1 MESFEEL
8 GLSPE
13 LVEGLAA
20 EGIEVPT
27 SLQSHAIP
35 VLSRGNSV
43 LLRAGPGSGVLAA
56 WAPPI
61 LEQIEAG
68 GRQPRALV
76 LCPSRDRADGLATS
90 LARLATVTGHR
101 IAALGAPWALPAL
114 ADVLVGTPE
123 DLLAGV
129 GSAEVKLDGVGILVL
144 DGAALLLGTPTKEA
158 LGHLLDGLP
167 HGERQWIVVADPLGP
182 EVKAFAEGRLPR
194 GVTLPPEA
202 AAEGE
207 ETSPVKRGE
216 LQAWSVDGGKDEA
229 LLALVDQALGDGHR
243 HVLLFF
249 RSDDRAADGAD
260 LLALHGFMVDA
271 PGVEDAPVWLGSDPL
286 TAREAAASTREAGH
300 SILVASVDVPPDA
313 DTLDRRH
320 GGSSQ
325 PGVVLVHPRELPHLE
340 RAARG
345 AGYSVTPRTE
355 PPSRDRSEVDRFRQR
370 VEEILEAQ
378 DLAPHLVLLEPLLE
392 RWGSARVAAAL
403 AALLRTEGRPGT
415 GPATS
420 APRSSQPTVES
431 SPPTA
436 WVKVFLSIGR
446 KDGVGPGDLVGA
458 ITGEAGVEGHRIG
471 RIEIRET
478 FSRVDI
484 QEEVAGKVI
493 QALNGVSIRGRSVRA
508 DYDRAEGRSGRP
520 APGREQR
527 GGRRGAPRREGESPG
542 RGEDRG

>member
-1 MESFEEL
+1 MESFDEL

-35 VLSRGNSV
+35 VLRRGNSA

-56 WAPPI
+56 WGPPM

-76 LCPSRDRADGLATS
+76 ICPSRDRADGLATS
-90 LARLATVTGHR
+90 MARLATATGHR
-101 IAALGAPWALPAL
+101 VAALGAPWALPTL

-123 DLLAGV
+123 DIVSGV
-129 GSAEVKLDGVGILVL
+129 GSAEVKLDEVEVLVL
-144 DGAALLLGTPTKEA
+144 DGAALLLGAPMKEA
-158 LGHLLDGLP
+158 MDRLLDGLP
-167 HGERQWIVVADPLGP
+167 HGERQWIVVGDPLGP
-182 EVKAFAEGRLPR
+182 EVKSFAEGRLPR
-194 GVTLPPEA
+194 AVTLPPEA
-202 AAEGE
+202 AAEE
-207 ETSPVKRGE
+207 EEASPVRRGE
-216 LQAWSVDGGKDEA
+216 LQAWSLDEGKDDA
-229 LLALVDQALGDGHR
+229 LLALVDQALGDDHR
-243 HVLLFF
+243 HVVLFF

-260 LLALHGFMVDA
+260 LLTLHGFVVDA

-286 TAREAAASTREAGH
+286 AAREAAASVREAGH

-320 GGSSQ
+320 GGSSEA
-325 PGVVLVHPRELPHLE
+325 GVVLVRPRELPHLE
-340 RAARG
+340 RIARG

-355 PPSRDRSEVDRFRQR
+355 PPSRERVEVDRFRQR
-370 VEEILEAQ
+370 IEETLEAR
-378 DLAPHLVLLEPLLE
+378 DLGPYLVLLEPLLE

-403 AALLRTEGRPGT
+403 AAMLRTEGRAGSEPT
-415 GPATS
+415 TRTS
-420 APRSSQPTVES
+420 RSSEPTAEK

-484 QEEVAGKVI
+484 QEEVAARVI

-527 GGRRGAPRREGESPG
+527 GGRRGAPRREGGGPG
-542 RGEDRG
+542 RGAGSE